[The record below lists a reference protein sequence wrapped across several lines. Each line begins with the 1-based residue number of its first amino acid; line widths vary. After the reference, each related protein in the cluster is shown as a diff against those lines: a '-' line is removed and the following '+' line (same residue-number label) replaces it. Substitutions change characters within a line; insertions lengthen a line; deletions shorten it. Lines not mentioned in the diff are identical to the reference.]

1 MNNETLRSVL
11 LKALDIPWNLALYLP
26 KNTVNW
32 NLDTLAMIEDPDDV
46 ESDEPDDDPEVIKEA
61 HYKYVISIQMLQ
73 SIVTYAKLQKAN
85 VTEEELLQCLIYYF
99 NNDAYLTL

>member
-1 MNNETLRSVL
+1 M
-11 LKALDIPWNLALYLP
+11 P
-26 KNTVNW
+26 KDTFSW
-32 NLDTLAMIEDPDDV
+32 DLDTIAMIEDPDDV
-46 ESDEPDDDPEVIKEA
+46 ESDELDDDPEVIKEA
-61 HYKYVISIQMLQ
+61 NYRYVLTIQMLQ